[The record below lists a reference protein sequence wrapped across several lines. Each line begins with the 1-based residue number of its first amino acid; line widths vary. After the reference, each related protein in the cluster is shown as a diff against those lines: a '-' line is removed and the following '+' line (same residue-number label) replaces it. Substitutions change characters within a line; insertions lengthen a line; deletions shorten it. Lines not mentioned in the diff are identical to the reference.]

1 MSKRFLKSSR
11 PSLLIKRAA
20 LGNLKA
26 SFHCTHWHR
35 FFPLK
40 KEFSKTYPSFLTV
53 KEGVFS
59 TSPSLLQGEFH
70 LSHQASLPSG
80 TRGCSW
86 LRYSLRQS
94 SGIVSEACARKGL
107 PMIVYAIELRVFVGW
122 RIIIIYHILT
132 IVFYTLQ
139 RLFCYNLRFYSYC
152 FFLSGIAGC
161 STGAL

>member
-11 PSLLIKRAA
+11 PSLLIKRAFIA
-20 LGNLKA
+20 LTGIAFSHK
-26 SFHCTHWHR
+26 R
-35 FFPLK
+35 RI
-40 KEFSKTYPSFLTV
+40 FSKTYPFFLTV